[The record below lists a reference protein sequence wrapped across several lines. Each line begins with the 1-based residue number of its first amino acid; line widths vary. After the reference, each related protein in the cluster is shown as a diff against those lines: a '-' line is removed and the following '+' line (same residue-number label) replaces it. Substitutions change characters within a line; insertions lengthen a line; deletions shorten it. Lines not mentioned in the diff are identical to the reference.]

1 MPPNRTITKK
11 QLAILTVVLVGVPIG
26 YGLMLS
32 FFTPRMP
39 EPSLSALVKLESKW
53 FGASEESRLLP
64 CISIKNTTKSDWQNL
79 SIGLNK
85 QFYCDEPKGIKAG
98 QIVSVPLEAFV
109 ARMGSVR
116 FPVGNRDIKTVIVFA
131 QIETGERAVAEY
143 TMPAILPLPKK
154 SEGEGE
160 AAVDENQD
168 WVSAN

>member
-1 MPPNRTITKK
+1 MRPTRTISKK
-11 QLAILTVVLVGVPIG
+11 QLAILTVLLIGVPIG
-26 YGLMLS
+26 FGLMLS

-39 EPSLSALVKLESKW
+39 EPALPALVRLESKW
-53 FGASEESRLLP
+53 FGDSYESRRLLP
-64 CISIKNTTKSDWQNL
+64 CISIKNTTKCDWLNL

-98 QIVSVPLEAFV
+98 LVVSVPLEAFV

-143 TMPAILPLPKK
+143 KMPAIPPLPKK
-154 SEGEGE
+154 TEAD
-160 AAVDENQD
+160 AAVEENED
-168 WVSAN
+168 WVLAN

>member
-1 MPPNRTITKK
+1 MRPNRTITKK
-11 QLAILTVVLVGVPIG
+11 QLAILTVLLIGVPIG

-32 FFTPRMP
+32 FLTPRAP
-39 EPSLSALVKLESKW
+39 EPSLPALVKLESKW
-53 FGASEESRLLP
+53 FGALEESRRLLP
-64 CISIKNTTKSDWQNL
+64 CISIKNTTKSDWLNL

-154 SEGEGE
+154 TEEE
-160 AAVDENQD
+160 AAEEENED
-168 WVSAN
+168 WVLAN

>member
-1 MPPNRTITKK
+1 MRPNRTITKK
-11 QLAILTVVLVGVPIG
+11 QLAILTVLLIGVPMG

-39 EPSLSALVKLESKW
+39 EPSLPALVKLESKW
-53 FGASEESRLLP
+53 FGDSDESRRLLP

-116 FPVGNRDIKTVIVFA
+116 FPVGNRDIKTLIVFA

-143 TMPAILPLPKK
+143 TMPAIPSLPKK
-154 SEGEGE
+154 TGGE
-160 AAVDENQD
+160 AADEENEN
-168 WVSAN
+168 WVFAN